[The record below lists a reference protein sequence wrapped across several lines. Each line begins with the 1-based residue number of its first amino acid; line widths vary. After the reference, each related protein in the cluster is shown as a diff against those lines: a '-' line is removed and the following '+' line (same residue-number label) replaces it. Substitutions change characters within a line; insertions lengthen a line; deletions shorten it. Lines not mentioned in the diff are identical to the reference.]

1 MTSRS
6 ITAAFPLSVMD
17 GTMRQQKPTLREQ
30 TVQLWSELRQTAVC
44 LTTISY
50 QTTGI
55 LYSTEADIL
64 LYYTGLLKKM
74 DGIWNRYN
82 LKSTGRIYTFC
93 ILKCSEKFKVLDLP

>member
-1 MTSRS
+1 
-6 ITAAFPLSVMD
+6 
-17 GTMRQQKPTLREQ
+17 MRQQKPTLREQ

-64 LYYTGLLKKM
+64 LYYIKM
-74 DGIWNRYN
+74 YHENVTLW
-82 LKSTGRIYTFC
+82 
-93 ILKCSEKFKVLDLP
+93 SEITR